1 MAVDRVKADRPE
13 KGKALVNYE
22 EKLYPDHQA
31 KAGEK
36 ALFLIHS
43 VPYEGSV
50 AGINMLTAIRTK
62 KKGYDTTVLFY
73 GPASGIPVYRGWP
86 NVGDDG
92 YGAGIQLYPN
102 LVNRMMSEGIKVL
115 ACRFSAAAL
124 LGQNESNFLE
134 GVIPIHPT
142 DILDIVIEHHRA
154 GAMMFSTWT
163 V

>member
-1 MAVDRVKADRPE
+1 
-13 KGKALVNYE
+13 
-22 EKLYPDHQA
+22 
-31 KAGEK
+31 
-36 ALFLIHS
+36 
-43 VPYEGSV
+43 
-50 AGINMLTAIRTK
+50 MLTAIRTK
-62 KKGYDTTVLFY
+62 KKGYETTVLFY

-102 LVNRMMSEGIKVL
+102 LVNRMLSEGIKVL

-124 LGQNESNFLE
+124 LGQNESSFLE

>member
-1 MAVDRVKADRPE
+1 MSVDRVKADRPE
-13 KGKALVNYE
+13 AGKALVNYE
-22 EKLYPDHQA
+22 EKLFPDHQA
-31 KAGEK
+31 KEGEK

-50 AGINMLTAIRTK
+50 AGINMLTAIRAK
-62 KKGYDTTVLFY
+62 RKGYGVTVLFY

-102 LVNRMMSEGIKVL
+102 LVNRLLSEGITVY

-124 LGQNESNFLE
+124 LGQNESNFIE
-134 GVIPIHPT
+134 GVTPIHPT

>member
-1 MAVDRVKADRPE
+1 MAVDRIKGEKPT
-13 KGKALVNYE
+13 KGKALVDYE
-22 EKLYPDHQA
+22 EKVFPDHKA

-50 AGINMLTAIRTK
+50 AGINMLTAIRCK
-62 KKGYDTTVLFY
+62 KKGYDVSVLFY

-102 LVNRMMSEGIKVL
+102 LVARLINEGITVY
-115 ACRFSAAAL
+115 ACRFSAASL
-124 LGQNESNFLE
+124 CGLREDDFLE
-134 GVIPIHPT
+134 GVRPIHPT

-154 GAMMFSTWT
+154 GAMLFSTWT

>member
-1 MAVDRVKADRPE
+1 MAADRVKSERPQA
-13 KGKALVNYE
+13 GQALVDYE
-22 EKLYPDHQA
+22 EKLYPDH
-31 KAGEK
+31 KAREGEK

-62 KKGYDTTVLFY
+62 SKGYQTTVLFY

-86 NVGDDG
+86 TVGEDG

-102 LVNRMMSEGIKVL
+102 LVNRMLGEGIDVL

-124 LGQNESNFLE
+124 LGQNEANFIE
-134 GVIPIHPT
+134 GVRPIHPT

-163 V
+163 M

>member
-1 MAVDRVKADRPE
+1 MAVDRVKSDRPQE
-13 KGKALVNYE
+13 GKALVDYE
-22 EKLYPDHQA
+22 EKLYPDH
-31 KAGEK
+31 KAREGEK

-62 KKGYDTTVLFY
+62 NKGYKVTVLFY
-73 GPASGIPVYRGWP
+73 GPGSGIPVYRGWP

-92 YGAGIQLYPN
+92 YGAGLQLYPN
-102 LVNRMMSEGIKVL
+102 LVNRMLSEGITVL

-124 LGQNESNFLE
+124 LGLNEANFIE
-134 GVIPIHPT
+134 GVVPIHPT
-142 DILDIVIEHHRA
+142 DILDIVIEHHRD
-154 GAMMFSTWT
+154 GAMMFSVWT

>member
-1 MAVDRVKADRPE
+1 MAVNRVKADRPE

-22 EKLYPDHQA
+22 EKLYPDHKA
-31 KAGEK
+31 KPGEK

-62 KKGYDTTVLFY
+62 KKGYETTVLFY

-102 LVNRMMSEGIKVL
+102 LVNRMLSEGLSVL

-124 LGQNESNFLE
+124 LGQNESNFIE
-134 GVIPIHPT
+134 GVVPIHPT

-154 GAMMFSTWT
+154 GAMIFSTWT

>member
-1 MAVDRVKADRPE
+1 MAVDRVKAERPE
-13 KGKALVNYE
+13 DGKALVNHE
-22 EKLYPDHQA
+22 EKLFPDHKA
-31 KAGEK
+31 KEGEQ

-62 KKGYDTTVLFY
+62 RKGYDTKVLFY
-73 GPASGIPVYRGWP
+73 GPGSGIPVYRGWP

-92 YGAGIQLYPN
+92 YGAGLQLYPN
-102 LVNRMMSEGIKVL
+102 LVNKMLGEGITVYV
-115 ACRFSAAAL
+115 CRFSAAAL
-124 LGQNESNFLE
+124 LGLNESNFIE

-154 GAMMFSTWT
+154 GAMIFSVWT

>member
-1 MAVDRVKADRPE
+1 MAVNRVKADRPE

-31 KAGEK
+31 KPGEK

-62 KKGYDTTVLFY
+62 KKGYETTVLFY

-102 LVNRMMSEGIKVL
+102 LVNRMISEGIKVL

>member
-1 MAVDRVKADRPE
+1 MAVDRVQSERPQE
-13 KGKALVNYE
+13 GKALVDYE
-22 EKLYPDHQA
+22 EKLFPDHQA
-31 KAGEK
+31 NEGEK

-50 AGINMLTAIRTK
+50 AGINMLTAIRAK
-62 KKGYDTTVLFY
+62 RKGYDVSVLFY

-86 NVGDDG
+86 NVGDNG

-102 LVNRMMSEGIKVL
+102 LVGRLLSEGITVY

-124 LGQNESNFLE
+124 LGQNESSFIE
-134 GVIPIHPT
+134 GVTPIHPT

>member
-22 EKLYPDHQA
+22 EKLYPDHKA
-31 KAGEK
+31 KPGEK

-102 LVNRMMSEGIKVL
+102 LVNRMISEGINVL

-124 LGQNESNFLE
+124 LGQNESSFLE
-134 GVIPIHPT
+134 GVVPIHPT

-154 GAMMFSTWT
+154 GGLIFSTWT